1 MASKP
6 KDAASVVDQVLEL
19 EPDDI
24 DASGRIGFFY
34 PEKAEAY
41 AALIQQDGQRTPIT
55 VRRNGS
61 RAKQPWTLVAGR
73 HRHAACAIAGI
84 KVRAIVVSGEEA
96 ELRAVQA
103 SENLDRRDLS
113 PLERAM
119 FVAAAV
125 DAAKVRLKTLHGG
138 KSQQQVAAEIGA
150 SERRGILPQR
160 LGGGEE
166 GAKIRRGNLPQRIDK
181 VQFTPVEKA
190 DAEAEGAANTLS
202 QAYSWRDAAAEAC
215 GLSIDA
221 LKRSL
226 RIFRIIVEPNRDLMD
241 DFKDHPVAENASALL
256 AICAKGNNPAN
267 VRAILEWL
275 IAHPQA
281 KTADEAI
288 VALELAPSKG
298 GSGAPATGDTKFLN
312 GLQSNF
318 QRLTL
323 NGHRRAVG
331 VIVQSLPP
339 SALAELR
346 DAITAR
352 LAEVEGDQSEGGEK
366 A

>member
-6 KDAASVVDQVLEL
+6 KNDAPVVDQVLEL
-19 EPDDI
+19 EPDAI

-41 AALIQQDGQRTPIT
+41 AALIKQDGQRTPIT

-84 KVRAIVVSGEEA
+84 KVRALVAKGDDA

-103 SENLDRRDLS
+103 SENLDRRDLA

-119 FVAAAV
+119 FVAAVA
-125 DAAKVRLKTLHGG
+125 DAAKERLRVLHGG
-138 KSQQQVAAEIGA
+138 KSQQQIAAEIGA

-160 LGGGEE
+160 STDRAG
-166 GAKIRRGNLPQRIDK
+166 K

-190 DAEAEGAANTLS
+190 DAEAEGAADALS
-202 QAYSWRDAAAEAC
+202 QAYSWRDTAAEAC

-241 DFKDHPVAENASALL
+241 GLKDHPVAENASALL

-281 KTADEAI
+281 KTADDAL
-288 VALELAPSKG
+288 VALKLMPSRG
-298 GSGAPATGDTKFLN
+298 GSSTPATGDTKFLN
-312 GLQSNF
+312 GLQSNL
-318 QRLTL
+318 QRFSL
-323 NGHRRAVG
+323 NGHRRAVSI
-331 VIVQSLPP
+331 IVNEMPP
-339 SALAELR
+339 SALIDLR

-352 LAEVEGDQSEGGEK
+352 LAKLDGAK
-366 A
+366 